1 MKSFIFIF
9 FLCLPFLVEAQKN
22 VDDSFVE
29 SFVSQGYIKNKKFV
43 DKITVIRVDW
53 YADSLFV
60 GGAGYS
66 FEIVGKKPLN
76 GFAGT
81 YLTFVRIDT
90 DDIITLVSDKE
101 GLRGLYS
108 EKRKLHYEIEI
119 GDVWA
124 EMENA
129 K

>member
-66 FEIVGKKPLN
+66 FEIVGKECLK

-81 YLTFVRIDT
+81 TLTYIKL
-90 DDIITLVSDKE
+90 DDGQTVSLVSDSE
-101 GLRGLYS
+101 GLRGLYCP
-108 EKRKLHYEIEI
+108 KRKIHYEIEI
-119 GDVWA
+119 GDLRA
-124 EMENA
+124 ELENA